1 MQEVIAGLEWLA
13 FPFEK
18 DVEKQKGT
26 GLLPFQGMDSECG
39 RNPEPRPPP
48 APTAPSFLPVA
59 HQGGVGGL
67 GPTVLSGTPSVA
79 PCFSGTACTPLHPL
93 QEARK
98 QDRLLG
104 KWRP

>member
-48 APTAPSFLPVA
+48 PPPPPPASS
-59 HQGGVGGL
+59 Q
-67 GPTVLSGTPSVA
+67 
-79 PCFSGTACTPLHPL
+79 
-93 QEARK
+93 
-98 QDRLLG
+98 LLT
-104 KWRP
+104 REV